1 VRRCRK
7 LAAVVLGAI
16 AISSPAA
23 ARPYLA
29 CPPGK
34 APDWAQTSN
43 SNCGDFAPVC
53 AGLPSGEVTLSC
65 VAGGA
70 DGKLYDCEVVDERPA
85 NQGLGLWALHVALD
99 FRLKRPGCPADGAR
113 LTIPLRFDRPDQD

>member
-1 VRRCRK
+1 VLTRGVW
-7 LAAVVLGAI
+7 AAILVSA
-16 AISSPAA
+16 AISSTAA
-23 ARPYLA
+23 ARPHLD

-34 APDWAQTSN
+34 TPDWAQKPEG
-43 SNCGDFAPVC
+43 CGDFYPVC

-70 DGKLYDCEVVDERPA
+70 DGKLYDCEVVDEHPA

-113 LTIPLRFDRPDQD
+113 FSMPLRIERPG

>member
-1 VRRCRK
+1 MRGRT
-7 LAAVVLGAI
+7 LAAGLVAAAL
-16 AISSPAA
+16 ISSPAA
-23 ARPYLA
+23 ARPPHLA

-34 APDWAQTSN
+34 PPQWAQIYN
-43 SNCGDFAPVC
+43 ACGDFEPVC

-65 VAGGA
+65 VAGGE

-113 LTIPLRFDRPDQD
+113 FNIPLRFDRGG